1 MSNFLNEY
9 RTIIDNMVA
18 KYTGNEYS
26 LQRLDFHL
34 RNLEQTIDTENNNYS
49 KRIIRANNLAIEQE
63 MFIEVFLSE
72 NKYYF
77 LPIGDG
83 CFYQYDGKNYSS
95 IKEDDILHKILTTIS
110 YDSGLQDWKYKTKN
124 SIIKQIKGTN
134 LLATIPESA
143 TIQSVLKKLCPA
155 VFSNRETAK
164 YFLTILGDNILKKN
178 KDNIYLVNGKSKAFL
193 SQLDEYAYLT
203 IGHANTTKN
212 FIKYHESHD
221 YNNCRLININDY
233 GEDIISIEQSLN
245 LFCVACHYSNRFVN
259 ADEFLSKKCGESLK
273 NYSLYLKNN
282 TMENIVETFCKNM
295 IVPTE
300 SDQTM

>member
-110 YDSGLQDWKYKTKN
+110 YDSVFKIGNTRPK
-124 SIIKQIKGTN
+124 IA
-134 LLATIPESA
+134 LL
-143 TIQSVLKKLCPA
+143 
-155 VFSNRETAK
+155 
-164 YFLTILGDNILKKN
+164 N
-178 KDNIYLVNGKSKAFL
+178 K
-193 SQLDEYAYLT
+193 
-203 IGHANTTKN
+203 
-212 FIKYHESHD
+212 
-221 YNNCRLININDY
+221 
-233 GEDIISIEQSLN
+233 
-245 LFCVACHYSNRFVN
+245 
-259 ADEFLSKKCGESLK
+259 
-273 NYSLYLKNN
+273 
-282 TMENIVETFCKNM
+282 
-295 IVPTE
+295 
-300 SDQTM
+300 